1 MFKLSIS
8 FGRRSG
14 LLAGLALMVFASGLY
29 PATPPGNSYLQH
41 NLVSDQAGVAD
52 NTDKNL
58 VDPWGVDA
66 SAAGPFWV
74 NNGGTGISS
83 VYNSAGVV
91 SATLA
96 IVPSGAKGNT
106 PATATGIVSN
116 TTGGFAVAPGKPP
129 NFIFV
134 SSSGAISGWAPTVD
148 ATHAQLMVDNSV
160 TGAKYFGLAISTRAA
175 AAPNPLI
182 FAPNLNSGNIDVFDT
197 NYKPVT
203 LPGGFADTSVPAGYA
218 PYNIQNIGGNLYVAY
233 AKQNASKTFSTA
245 GVGLGAV
252 AVFDLQG
259 NLIKHLVTGGLLNE
273 PWGLAIAPA
282 NFGAFPGALLVGNF
296 GDGLINAFD
305 ATSGA
310 FLGTL
315 QDPQGNNIVLPGLW
329 ALFNGN
335 GGNAGD
341 VNAVYFSAG
350 VGGGKH
356 GLFGSLQAAPVITA
370 SAIGN
375 AADTQSSI
383 APNTFISIFGANL
396 APVTR
401 NWTTTDFAGTAL
413 PTALSGVS
421 VTVNGKPAFVYYI
434 SPKQIDVLTPVDTA
448 TGPVDVVVTSNTMP
462 STTASVSLQQF
473 SPALFLLKDG
483 KSLAALH
490 ASGGVVGAATL
501 YPGVSTPAKAGETI
515 VLFGTGFGQTNP
527 AIANGQIV
535 TAPAVCVNTPTVSFG
550 GTPAQVAFA
559 GLVSAGVYQ
568 FNVVVPGTAKAGDIP
583 VTISMGPATSAA
595 GTIITV
601 Q

>member
-1 MFKLSIS
+1 MLELSNRP
-8 FGRRSG
+8 GRRTG
-14 LLAGLALMVFASGLY
+14 LVVSLAMLAFAARSY
-29 PATPPGNSYLQH
+29 SATPAGNSFLQH
-41 NLVSDQAGVAD
+41 NLVSDQPGVAD

-58 VDPWGVDA
+58 VNPWGIDA
-66 SAAGPFWV
+66 SATGNFWV

-96 IVPSGAKGNT
+96 IVPAGTKGT
-106 PATATGIVSN
+106 APATATGVVSN
-116 TTGGFAVAPGKPP
+116 STGGFAVAPGKPP

-175 AAPNPLI
+175 AAANPLI
-182 FAPNLNSGNIDVFDT
+182 YAANLNSGNIDVFDT

-203 LPGGFADTSVPAGYA
+203 LTAAFADTSVPAGYA
-218 PYNIQNIGGNLYVAY
+218 PYNIQNIGGKLYVAY
-233 AKQNASKTFSTA
+233 AKQNASKTFSTSGA
-245 GVGLGAV
+245 GLGAV

-259 NLIKHLVTGGLLNE
+259 TLIKHLVTGGALNA

-282 NFGAFPGALLVGNF
+282 NFGAFSNALLVGNF

-310 FLGTL
+310 ALGTL
-315 QDPQGNNIVLPGLW
+315 TDPQGNNIVLPGLW
-329 ALFNGN
+329 GLFTGN
-335 GGNAGD
+335 GGNGGD
-341 VNAVYFSAG
+341 ANAVYFAAG
-350 VGGGKH
+350 VGAEKH

-375 AADTQSSI
+375 AADIQTAI

-401 NWTTTDFAGTAL
+401 NWTTSDFAGTAL
-413 PTALSGVS
+413 PTSLSGVS
-421 VTVNGKPAFVYYI
+421 VTVNGKPASVYYI
-434 SPKQIDVLTPVDTA
+434 SPKQIDVLTAVDTA
-448 TGPVDVVVTSNTMP
+448 TGPVDVVVSSNTMN
-462 STTASVSLQQF
+462 SAAASVTMQQF
-473 SPALFLLKDG
+473 SPAFFLLKDG
-483 KSLAALH
+483 KSIAAVH
-490 ASGGVVGAATL
+490 ASGGVVGAAAL
-501 YPGVSTPAKAGETI
+501 YPGLSTPAKAGETI
-515 VLFGTGFGQTNP
+515 VLYGTGFGQTNP
-527 AIANGQIV
+527 VIASGQIV
-535 TAPAVCVNTPTVSFG
+535 TAPATCVNTPTVTFG
-550 GTPAQVAFA
+550 TAPAQVAFA

-568 FNVVVPGTAKAGDIP
+568 FNVVVPSTVAAGDIP
-583 VTISMGPATSAA
+583 VTISMGSATSTANA
-595 GTIITV
+595 IITV

>member
-1 MFKLSIS
+1 MLELSKC
-8 FGRRSG
+8 FGQRSG
-14 LLAGLALMVFASGLY
+14 LTASLTLLVFASRLY
-29 PATPPGNSYLQH
+29 PAGLPGNSYLQH

-58 VDPWGVDA
+58 VDPWGVDT
-66 SAAGPFWV
+66 SAAGVFWV

-83 VYNSAGVV
+83 VYNSAGAVLPV
-91 SATLA
+91 LA
-96 IVPSGAKGNT
+96 IIPSGAAGKT

-134 SSSGAISGWAPTVD
+134 SSSGAISGWNPTVD
-148 ATHAQLMVDNSV
+148 ATHAQLMVDNST

-182 FAPNLNSGNIDVFDT
+182 YAPNFNSGNIDVFDT

-203 LPGGFADTSVPAGYA
+203 VPGGFTDASVPAGYA
-218 PYNIQNIGGNLYVAY
+218 PYNIQNIGGQLYVAY
-233 AKQNASKTFSTA
+233 AKQNGSKTFSSS

-259 NLIKHLVTGGLLNE
+259 NLIKHLVTGGLLNA

-282 NFGAFPGALLVGNF
+282 NFGAFSGALLVGNF

-305 ATSGA
+305 AASGA
-310 FLGTL
+310 FLGTV

-329 ALFNGN
+329 ALRVGN
-335 GGNAGD
+335 GGNGGD
-341 VNAVYFSAG
+341 ANAVYFAAG

-356 GLFGSLQAAPVITA
+356 GLFGSLQAAPVVSS

-375 AADTQSSI
+375 AADVQSAI

-401 NWTTTDFAGTAL
+401 NWTTTDFAGVNL
-413 PTALSGVS
+413 PTSLSGVS
-421 VTVNGKPAFVYYI
+421 VTVNGKPSFVYYI

-448 TGPVDVVVTSNTMP
+448 TGPVDVVVTSNTMT
-462 STTASVSLQQF
+462 SAKASVNLQQF
-473 SPALFLLKDG
+473 SPAFFLLKDG
-483 KSLAALH
+483 KSIAAVH
-490 ASGGVVGAATL
+490 AGGGVVGPAAL
-501 YPGVSTPAKAGETI
+501 YPGLSTPARAGETI

-527 AIANGQIV
+527 GIASGQIV
-535 TAPAVCVNTPTVSFG
+535 TAPATCVTTPTVSFG
-550 GTPAQVAFA
+550 GTQAQVAFA

-568 FNVVVPGTAKAGDIP
+568 FNVVVPGTAAAGDIP
-583 VTISMGPATSAA
+583 VTINIGTSTSAA
-595 GTIITV
+595 GAIITV

>member
-1 MFKLSIS
+1 MFELSNC
-8 FGRRSG
+8 SG
-14 LLAGLALMVFASGLY
+14 HRPGLVASLALLAFASHLY
-29 PATPPGNSYLQH
+29 SATPPGNSFLQH
-41 NLVSDQAGVAD
+41 NLVSDQPGVAD

-58 VDPWGVDA
+58 VNPWGIDA
-66 SAAGPFWV
+66 SPTGNFWV

-96 IVPSGAKGNT
+96 IVPGGTKGNS
-106 PATATGIVSN
+106 PSTATGVVSN

-175 AAPNPLI
+175 AAVNPLI
-182 FAPNLNSGNIDVFDT
+182 YAANLNSGNIDVFDT

-203 LPGGFADTSVPAGYA
+203 LAGAFADPTVPAGYA
-218 PYNIQNIGGNLYVAY
+218 PYNIQNIGGKLYVAY
-233 AKQNASKTFSTA
+233 AKQNASKTFSTSGA
-245 GVGLGAV
+245 GLGAV

-259 NLIKHLVTGGLLNE
+259 TLIKHLVTGGQLNA
-273 PWGLAIAPA
+273 PWGVAIAPA
-282 NFGAFPGALLVGNF
+282 NFGAFAGALLVGNF
-296 GDGLINAFD
+296 GDGLTNAFD

-329 ALFNGN
+329 GLFTGN
-335 GGNAGD
+335 GGNGGD
-341 VNAVYFSAG
+341 ANAVYFAAG
-350 VGGGKH
+350 VGGTKH
-356 GLFGSLQAAPVITA
+356 GLFGSLQAAPVISA
-370 SAIGN
+370 SSIGN
-375 AADTQSSI
+375 AADTQTGI
-383 APNTFISIFGANL
+383 ASNTFISIFGANL

-401 NWTTTDFAGTAL
+401 TWTTTDFAGTAL
-413 PTALSGVS
+413 PTSLSGVS
-421 VTVNGKPAFVYYI
+421 VTVNGKPAAVYYI

-448 TGPVDVVVTSNTMP
+448 TGPVDVVVTNNTLI
-462 STTASVSLQQF
+462 STTASVTMQQY

-483 KSLAALH
+483 KSVAAVH
-490 ASGGVVGAATL
+490 AAGGVVGAATL
-501 YPGVSTPAKAGETI
+501 YPGLSTPAKAGEVI
-515 VLFGTGFGQTNP
+515 VMFGTGFGQTNP
-527 AIANGQIV
+527 GIASGQIV
-535 TAPAVCVNTPTVSFG
+535 TTPATCVNTPTVTFG
-550 GTPAQVAFA
+550 GAAASVAYA

-568 FNVVVPGTAKAGDIP
+568 FNVVVPSTVAAGDMP
-583 VTISMGPATSAA
+583 VTISMGSVTSAA
-595 GTIITV
+595 NTIVTV